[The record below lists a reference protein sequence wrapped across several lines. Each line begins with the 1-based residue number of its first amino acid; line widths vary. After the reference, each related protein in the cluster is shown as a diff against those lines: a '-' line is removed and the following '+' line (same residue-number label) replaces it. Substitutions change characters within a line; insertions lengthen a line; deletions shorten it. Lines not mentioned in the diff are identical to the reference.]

1 MMHVRPFRLAVLLA
15 FLFLALPARAQDTS
29 AQNSRKA
36 RLEEEIA
43 IIDGQLRENATRNSN
58 ALNTLALVQQKIDLR
73 RGLIREGEQEIARL
87 DGEIRRKQMRI
98 DSLQVRLDTMSFYY
112 NKLVKGAYKNRDARV
127 WYMYIIASENLAQG
141 LRRYSFLKNLSRE
154 MNNQGIKIKE
164 AKAALEGE
172 KEQLAGL
179 RSEAAAL
186 QQERLAEMER
196 LRREEATAQQ
206 TIQVLKREKSRYQSQ
221 LNAKRKEV
229 EALNR
234 EIARIIEEAVKEAA
248 KAKTASTASPSNSR
262 RSTTS
267 SSSNK
272 AAEPIDYTL
281 GNEFSS
287 NKGKLPWPAEG
298 PVVEKFGAQ
307 YHPVYTQLKLP
318 DSEGISIALANG
330 TQVKAVFDGVVKSV
344 IVQPGYNKCV
354 LVQHGDYFTFYCKL
368 GTVSVKAGDKVQTGQ
383 VLGAVEP
390 IGGSTQLHF
399 QLWSSKGPQNPVPW
413 LRPR

>member
-1 MMHVRPFRLAVLLA
+1 MMRKLL
-15 FLFLALPARAQDTS
+15 LFLSLLLCTAALVRAQDTS
-29 AQNSRKA
+29 EQNSRKA
-36 RLEEEIA
+36 RLEKEIA
-43 IIDGQLRENATRNSN
+43 IIDGQLRDNATRNSN
-58 ALNTLALVQQKIDLR
+58 ALNTLSLVQQKIDLR
-73 RGLIREGEQEIARL
+73 KGLIKEGEQEIARL

-98 DSLQVRLDTMSFYY
+98 DSLQVRLDTMSYYY
-112 NKLVKGAYKNRDARV
+112 NRLVKGAYKNRDARI
-127 WYMYIIASENLAQG
+127 WYMYILASENLAQG
-141 LRRYSFLKNLSRE
+141 LRRYAFLKNLSRE
-154 MNNQGIKIKE
+154 MNSQGVKIKE
-164 AKAALEGE
+164 AKVVLEGE

-186 QQERLAEMER
+186 QKERLAEMDR
-196 LRREEATAQQ
+196 LKREEQTAQQ
-206 TIQVLKREKSRYQSQ
+206 TIQVLKKEKSKYQSQ
-221 LNAKRKEV
+221 LNSKRKEV
-229 EALNR
+229 EALNK
-234 EIARIIEEAVKEAA
+234 EIARIIAEAMKA
-248 KAKTASTASPSNSR
+248 KAEPSDKKNN
-262 RSTTS
+262 TTTKKS
-267 SSSNK
+267 
-272 AAEPIDYTL
+272 EPIDYTL
-281 GNEFSS
+281 GKEFSS

-318 DSEGISIALANG
+318 DSEGISIALASG

-368 GTVSVKAGDKVQTGQ
+368 GTVSVKAGDKVTTGQ

-399 QLWSSKGPQNPVPW
+399 QLWSSKGPQNPVSW

>member
-1 MMHVRPFRLAVLLA
+1 MKRFLTVPLFALLA
-15 FLFLALPARAQDTS
+15 LLLPALPAWTQDTS
-29 AQNSRKA
+29 AQNNRKA

-43 IIDGQLRENATRNSN
+43 IIDAQLRENATRNSN

-73 RGLIREGEQEIARL
+73 RGLIKEGEQEIARL

-98 DSLQVRLDTMSFYY
+98 DSLQVRLDTMSYYY

-141 LRRYSFLKNLSRE
+141 LRRYSFLKNLSKE
-154 MNNQGIKIKE
+154 MNTQGIKIKE

-172 KEQLAGL
+172 KEQLASL

-196 LRREEATAQQ
+196 LRREETTAQQ
-206 TIQVLKREKSRYQSQ
+206 TIQVLKKEKSKYQSQ

-229 EALNR
+229 EALNK
-234 EIARIIEEAVKEAA
+234 EIARIIAEAMKEAA
-248 KAKTASTASPSNSR
+248 RATTSASTSPSNSR
-262 RSTTS
+262 RSNTTAS
-267 SSSNK
+267 TK
-272 AAEPIDYTL
+272 KAEPIDYTL
-281 GNEFSS
+281 ANEFSS

-318 DSEGISIALANG
+318 DNEGITIALSNG
-330 TQVKAVFDGVVKSV
+330 TQIKAVFDGVVKSV

-368 GTVSVKAGDKVQTGQ
+368 GTVSVKAGDKVKTGQ

-390 IGGSTQLHF
+390 IGGATQLHF
-399 QLWSSKGPQNPVPW
+399 QLWSSKGPQNPIPW

>member
-1 MMHVRPFRLAVLLA
+1 MMRFRPYLLL
-15 FLFLALPARAQDTS
+15 LFLLCISLTVQAQDTS
-29 AQNSRKA
+29 AQKSRRD
-36 RLEEEIA
+36 RLEKEIA
-43 IIDGQLRENATRNSN
+43 IIDGQLRDNATRNSN
-58 ALNTLALVQQKIDLR
+58 ALNTLTLVQQKIDLR
-73 RGLIREGEQEIARL
+73 RGLIKEGEEEIARL
-87 DGEIRRKQMRI
+87 DGEIRRKQARI
-98 DSLQVRLDTMSFYY
+98 DSLQVRLDTMTFYY

-127 WYMYIIASENLAQG
+127 WYMYILASENLAQG

-154 MNNQGIKIKE
+154 MNSQGIKIKE
-164 AKAALEGE
+164 AKTVLEDE

-179 RSEAAAL
+179 RSEASEL
-186 QQERLAEMER
+186 QKERLAELER
-196 LRREEATAQQ
+196 LKREEATAQQ
-206 TIQVLKREKSRYQSQ
+206 TIQTLRKEKNKYQSQ
-221 LNAKRKEV
+221 LNSKRREV
-229 EALNR
+229 EALNK
-234 EIARIIEEAVKEAA
+234 EIARIIAEAVKPAA
-248 KAKTASTASPSNSR
+248 TTRRNSRNSTA
-262 RSTTS
+262 
-267 SSSNK
+267 K
-272 AAEPIDYTL
+272 KAEPIDYTL
-281 GNEFSS
+281 ANEFAS

-318 DSEGISIALANG
+318 DNEGISIALSSG

-368 GTVSVKAGDKVQTGQ
+368 GTVSVKSGDKVATGQ
-383 VLGAVEP
+383 VLGTVEP

>member
-1 MMHVRPFRLAVLLA
+1 MMGFRRYVLLLLLLC
-15 FLFLALPARAQDTS
+15 FVLPASAQDTS
-29 AQNSRKA
+29 AQKSRRD
-36 RLEEEIA
+36 RLEHEIS
-43 IIDGQLRENATRNSN
+43 IIDGQLRDNATRNSN
-58 ALNTLALVQQKIDLR
+58 ALNTLALVQQKIELR
-73 RGLIREGEQEIARL
+73 RGLIREGEEEIARL

-98 DSLQVRLDTMSFYY
+98 DSLQVRLDTMTFYY

-127 WYMYIIASENLAQG
+127 WYMYILASENLAQG
-141 LRRYSFLKNLSRE
+141 LRRYSFLKNLSKE
-154 MNNQGIKIKE
+154 MNSQGVKIKE
-164 AKAALEGE
+164 AKAVLEGE
-172 KEQLAGL
+172 REQLAGL

-186 QQERLAEMER
+186 QKERLAEMER
-196 LRREEATAQQ
+196 LRREESTAQQ
-206 TIQVLKREKSRYQSQ
+206 TIQVLKKEKSRYQSL
-221 LNAKRKEV
+221 LNSKRREV
-229 EALNR
+229 EALNK
-234 EIARIIEEAVKEAA
+234 EIARIIAEAMKPAA
-248 KAKTASTASPSNSR
+248 TTKKNSRTASSAR
-262 RSTTS
+262 
-267 SSSNK
+267 K
-272 AAEPIDYTL
+272 AEPIDYTL
-281 GNEFSS
+281 GKEFSS

-318 DSEGISIALANG
+318 DNEGISIALSNG

-368 GTVSVKAGDKVQTGQ
+368 GTVSVKAGDKVSTGQ

>member
-1 MMHVRPFRLAVLLA
+1 MMRLRPYLL
-15 FLFLALPARAQDTS
+15 LLLLCLALPAGAQDTS
-29 AQNSRKA
+29 AQKSRRD
-36 RLEEEIA
+36 RLEKEIA
-43 IIDGQLRENATRNSN
+43 IIDGQLRDNATRNSN
-58 ALNTLALVQQKIDLR
+58 ALNTLALVQQKMELR
-73 RGLIREGEQEIARL
+73 RGLIKEGEAEIERL

-98 DSLQVRLDTMSFYY
+98 DSLQVRLDTMTFYY
-112 NKLVKGAYKNRDARV
+112 NRLVKGAYKNRDARV
-127 WYMYIIASENLAQG
+127 WYMYILASENLAQG

-154 MNNQGIKIKE
+154 MNTQGVKIKE
-164 AKAALEGE
+164 AKAVLEDE
-172 KEQLAGL
+172 REQLAGL

-186 QQERLAEMER
+186 QKERLAELEQ
-196 LRREEATAQQ
+196 LKREESTVQQ
-206 TIQVLKREKSRYQSQ
+206 TIQVLKKEKSKYQSQ
-221 LNAKRKEV
+221 LNSKRKEV
-229 EALNR
+229 EALNK
-234 EIARIIEEAVKEAA
+234 EIARIIAEAMKSAA
-248 KAKTASTASPSNSR
+248 ATSNTSKRNSR
-262 RSTTS
+262 TAET
-267 SSSNK
+267 K
-272 AAEPIDYTL
+272 KAEPIDYTL
-281 GNEFSS
+281 ANEFAS

-318 DSEGISIALANG
+318 DNEGISIALSSG

-368 GTVSVKAGDKVQTGQ
+368 GTVSVKAGDKVSTGQ

-399 QLWSSKGPQNPVPW
+399 QLWSSKGPQNPEPW